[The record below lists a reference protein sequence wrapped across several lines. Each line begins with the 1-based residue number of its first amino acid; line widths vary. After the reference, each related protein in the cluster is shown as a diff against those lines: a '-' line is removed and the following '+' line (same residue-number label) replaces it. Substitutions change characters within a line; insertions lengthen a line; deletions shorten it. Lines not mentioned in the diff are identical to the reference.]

1 MSAKKFLSGVAIAA
15 LAAVVVNAQT
25 PAPKLPASPDGR
37 AQVSVGGKWVT
48 PAGANAEPAYQGGK
62 WIEITYSRPGLKGR
76 TNIFGAGKDYG
87 TTVNAGA
94 PVWRAG
100 ANVSTRLR
108 TEVPLVIG
116 GKTVAPGEYSV
127 FIELKEGAWTFIL
140 SNWAAQTT
148 YDPNNKAAL
157 WGAYNYTP
165 DKDVLR
171 VPMKLSK
178 NAMSVEQLTWG
189 FVNMTATG
197 GELAIMWDKESA
209 SVPFTLG

>member
-1 MSAKKFLSGVAIAA
+1 MSVKRFLSGVAIVA

-37 AQVSVGGKWVT
+37 AQASVGGKWVT

-76 TNIFGAGKDYG
+76 ANIFGAGKDYG

-100 ANVSTRLR
+100 ANVTTRLR

-157 WGAYNYTP
+157 WGSYNYTP

-171 VPMKLSK
+171 VPMKMAK
-178 NAMSVEQLTWG
+178 NAMSVEQLTWS
-189 FVNMTATG
+189 FVNITATG
-197 GELAIMWDKESA
+197 GEIAIMWDKEAA
-209 SVPFTLG
+209 SVPFKLG